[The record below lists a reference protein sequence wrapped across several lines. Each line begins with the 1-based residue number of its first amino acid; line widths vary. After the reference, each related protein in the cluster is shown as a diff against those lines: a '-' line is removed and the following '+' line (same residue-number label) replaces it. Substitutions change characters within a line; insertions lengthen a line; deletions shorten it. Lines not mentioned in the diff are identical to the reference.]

1 MIVSEVRTSRGTVFA
16 AFVAMG
22 CGLVSLAGFELILVP
37 LQTDLMFSVDNANA
51 LVFMPAA
58 ASLVVVF
65 LAGSM
70 ADRWGPRRPLV
81 LAALLFISGS
91 VLISSAPG
99 LPWVV
104 LGRILDGV
112 GGVTL
117 SIVGLSLLNAS
128 AVDPKKRAR
137 LFGMYAAIAPAMFI
151 LSPSLSALI
160 TENASWRWG
169 AVPWA
174 VLGIVSLVVTIRFVP
189 SQGRAGATEWITPLL
204 AGLTL
209 AGLALGVLNANTNPS
224 LSIGAFAVGV
234 VSLAVVIPVLRRT
247 ATPSLNIAWLRGRG
261 MTVLLVALAV
271 ASMPNLFFY
280 TKLLLQYRYTVPLI
294 EIALLMAIPQM
305 CALAGGLA
313 SGPVSARF
321 GAERAA
327 IGALFVSAVACLG
340 LLIIT
345 ADAPIWV
352 PVAALSV
359 SAFPIAFVVGP
370 MTNVL
375 LGRAPKEASGS
386 ASSMRKATWTL
397 GGVLGGALVG
407 YVLFGAFETRL
418 SSLLVARG
426 EPLAQASDLA
436 RAIRDGAVVDEL
448 VLHSADLI
456 AREALFD
463 KGPDLLQ
470 AQSHTV
476 VVMGVLSAAIYLI
489 AALLM
494 VVYLRRSSDRLRSSE
509 R

>member
-1 MIVSEVRTSRGTVFA
+1 MA
-16 AFVAMG
+16 AAYVAMA

-37 LQTDLMFSVDNANA
+37 MQTDLVFSVDNANA

-58 ASLVVVF
+58 ASLVIVF
-65 LAGSM
+65 LAGSI

-81 LAALLFISGS
+81 VAALLFMIGAI
-91 VLISSAPG
+91 LIGAAPS

-117 SIVGLSLLNAS
+117 SIVGLSVLNSS
-128 AVDPKKRAR
+128 AVDAAKRAR
-137 LFGMYAAIAPAMFI
+137 LFGIYAAIAPAMFI

-160 TENASWRWG
+160 VENTSWRM
-169 AVPWA
+169 AVIPWA
-174 VLGIVSLVVTIRFVP
+174 LLGLTSLLFTLVGIP
-189 SQGRAGATEWITPLL
+189 NQGRGDSREWITPFL
-204 AGLTL
+204 AGLVL
-209 AGLALGVLNANTNPS
+209 AGFALGVLNANANPQ
-224 LSIGAFAVGV
+224 LAIGALLVGV
-234 VSLAVVIPVLRRT
+234 VSLVVVIPVWRQT
-247 ATPSLNIAWLRGRG
+247 AMPALNIGWCRGPG
-261 MTVLLVALAV
+261 MGILLVALAV

-294 EIALLMAIPQM
+294 EIALLMAIPQL

-321 GAERAA
+321 GPERAA
-327 IGALFVSAVACLG
+327 IGALFVSAIACLG
-340 LLIIT
+340 MFVIT

-352 PVAALSV
+352 PVAALTV

-375 LGRAPKEASGS
+375 LARAPQEASGI

-407 YVLFGAFETRL
+407 YLSFGAFQSRL
-418 SSLLVARG
+418 RDLLVARG
-426 EPLAQASDLA
+426 EPIAQAEDLA

-448 VLHSADLI
+448 VLHSTDLI
-456 AREALFD
+456 ARDALFD
-463 KGPDLLQ
+463 KGPALLE

-476 VVMGVLSAAIYLI
+476 FVMGGLSAAIYVL
-489 AALLM
+489 AACLM
-494 VVYLRRSSDRLRSSE
+494 VIYLRRASGYVTGARIQ
-509 R
+509 